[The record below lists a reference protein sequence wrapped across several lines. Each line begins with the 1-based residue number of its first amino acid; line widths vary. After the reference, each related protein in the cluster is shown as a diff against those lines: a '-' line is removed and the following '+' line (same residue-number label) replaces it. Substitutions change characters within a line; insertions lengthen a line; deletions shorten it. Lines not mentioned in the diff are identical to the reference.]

1 MKRTF
6 SSLSTQEALHVTVF
20 IEERN
25 AELYH
30 RFAEMFSEFRDVESL
45 EIASVFW
52 EMAAEERR
60 HGTLL
65 LQRYTD
71 LYNNRACALG
81 EDDIHELIEL
91 PRLDASDIFETVK
104 DRNARESAL
113 QVALGAEQQ
122 AREFYQNLSATTSE
136 PGLRKLYTEL
146 CEFEN
151 AHVTFLERK
160 IAEPAK

>member
-6 SSLSTQEALHVTVF
+6 SSLSAQEALHVSVF

-60 HGTLL
+60 HGTIL
-65 LQRYTD
+65 LQSYSD
-71 LYNNRACALG
+71 LYGNRACALT
-81 EDDIHELIEL
+81 EEDIHELIEL
-91 PRLDASDIFETVK
+91 PRLDASGIFEAGK
-104 DRNARESAL
+104 GKNARESAL
-113 QVALGAEQQ
+113 QVALEAEQQ
-122 AREFYQNLSATTSE
+122 AREFYKKLTGTTTES
-136 PGLRKLYTEL
+136 GLRKLYGEL